1 MTILLLLLRFL
12 AAAAEPA
19 REIEEFR
26 LYKFQQ
32 PLGIERVIRVHN
44 PDGTTEIRTNFS
56 FTDRNTTVP
65 LAAELTL
72 GKDGTPLQYRQWG
85 STSRF
90 TRVDDRVSIEGGA
103 VTVDRDGKV
112 EKSRAPAAFFSAD
125 GYAPVA
131 VTEELWRYW
140 SSHGRPA
147 ELPLLPSG
155 RVSFESRG
163 KDDVTDDQ
171 GKRVSLERFALT
183 GLEWGRETLWMDS
196 EGRLAALK
204 AVDAEFDHFEATR
217 SGYSQ
222 ALPGLVARAAA
233 DGMEGLREISRPML
247 AAPDDGAP
255 VAYTGATLID
265 ATGAPPARDAVVIV
279 SKGRIAVAGP
289 RGAVAIPAGARRVDV
304 SGKTILPG
312 LWDMH
317 AHFEQVEWGPLYLA
331 AGVTTVRDCGNE
343 IDFIRSVR
351 DTIGEGRGLGPSI
364 LLACVVDGDG
374 PYALGTSRIREESD
388 VPKLIQGFRDARC
401 SQVKIYSSV
410 PPRLIGPLARAA
422 HEAGLSVTGH
432 IPFGIGAVHAV
443 EAGMDQINHLSYV
456 VRALLPASYDPDANL
471 PRPELEKG
479 IREIDVASPSSRKT
493 LEFLRDR
500 KVVID
505 PTLALEE
512 LGTHTPAEIA
522 QLEPGL
528 AKVAEPLR
536 ATLGSFGVLAG
547 VAERTHARWK
557 VDLEVLRALHQAGVP
572 IVAGTDQA
580 VPGHSLH
587 REMEIYV
594 SAGFTPMEAIQ
605 AATIV
610 PARAMK
616 RDKETGTIEAGK
628 QADLIIVD
636 GDPLADI
643 RNLRRVVTVVQA
655 GRAYDTA
662 KLWRVIGFEP
672 VAATQG
678 AERTK

>member
-1 MTILLLLLRFL
+1 MTLLLLLLRLL
-12 AAAAEPA
+12 ALSAEPA
-19 REIEEFR
+19 RRETEEFR

-32 PLGIERVIRVHN
+32 PIGVERVIRVHN
-44 PDGTTEIRTNFS
+44 ADGTMDIRTNFT
-56 FTDRNTTVP
+56 FTDRNTPVP

-72 GKDGTPLQYRQWG
+72 GKDGAPVQYRAWG

-90 TRVDDRVSIEGGA
+90 TRVDDLVSVEGGA
-103 VTVDRDGKV
+103 ATVERDGKV
-112 EKSRAPAAFFSAD
+112 EKSRAPAAFFAAD
-125 GYAPVA
+125 SYAPVA
-131 VTEELWRYW
+131 VTEAMWRYW

-147 ELPLLPSG
+147 ELPILPSG
-155 RVSFESRG
+155 SVSFQSRG

-171 GKRVSLERFALT
+171 GRRVSLERFALT
-183 GLEWGRETLWMDS
+183 GLEWGRETLWIDS

-204 AVDAEFDHFEATR
+204 SVDAEFDHFEATR

-222 ALPGLVARAAA
+222 ALPRLVARAAS
-233 DGMEGLREISRPML
+233 DGMEALRELSRPLL
-247 AAPDDGAP
+247 ATPDDGSA

-265 ATGAPPARDAVVIV
+265 ATGAPPVKDAVVIV
-279 SKGRIAVAGP
+279 AKGRIAAAGR
-289 RGAVAIPAGARRVDV
+289 RGAVTIPEGARRVDV

-343 IDFIRSVR
+343 TDFIRSVR
-351 DTIGEGRGLGPSI
+351 DTIQEGRGLGPSI
-364 LLACVVDGDG
+364 RLACIVDGDG
-374 PYALGTSRIREESD
+374 PFALGTSRIREESD
-388 VPKLIQGFRDARC
+388 VPKLIQGFRDAGC

-410 PPRLIGPLARAA
+410 PPRLIAPLSRAA
-422 HEAGLSVTGH
+422 HEAGMSVTGH
-432 IPFGIGAVHAV
+432 VPFGIGAVHAI

-471 PRPELEKG
+471 SRPQFEKA
-479 IREIDVASPSSRKT
+479 IRELDLRSPSSRKT

-500 KVVID
+500 KVVVD
-505 PTLALEE
+505 PTMALDE

-522 QLEPGL
+522 RLEPGL
-528 AKVAEPLR
+528 AKVALELR
-536 ATLGSFGVLAG
+536 APLGSFGVPDEAS
-547 VAERTHARWK
+547 ERAHARWK
-557 VDLEVLRALHQAGVP
+557 VDLDVLRALHEAGVV

-594 SAGFTPMEAIQ
+594 EAGFSPMEAIQ

-610 PARAMK
+610 PARALQQD
-616 RDKETGTIEAGK
+616 RESGTVEAGK
-628 QADLIIVD
+628 RADLVIVD

-662 KLWRVIGFEP
+662 KLWRLVGFEP
-672 VAATQG
+672 F
-678 AERTK
+678 